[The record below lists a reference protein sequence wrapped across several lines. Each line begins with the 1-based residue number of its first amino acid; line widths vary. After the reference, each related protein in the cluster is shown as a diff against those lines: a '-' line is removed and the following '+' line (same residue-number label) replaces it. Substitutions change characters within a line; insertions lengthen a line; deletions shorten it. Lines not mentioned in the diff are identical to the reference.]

1 MELFMAVIDESTQFD
16 ADSIANDV
24 VGIAAIIGAHDSG
37 MHQHQKNQLLFAASG
52 CMSISLDGATCIL
65 PPTRAAWIPAGV
77 NHFAKMN
84 NVVAYRSLYF
94 DPGLCLDLPNSLTVF
109 SINPLLR
116 ELIERMAFWEW
127 DKPREEQKNTIA
139 LFCEELKVA
148 PQVSMALPLPKDRRL
163 QKWLKGVVEE
173 RYLPQPLN
181 QIALFVGASTKTVTR
196 IFVKE
201 TGMPYQS
208 WRQQW
213 RLFMA
218 IKYLSEGKSV
228 ADVGSELGF
237 SSDSAFVS
245 FFRQQTG
252 DTPGKYMV

>member
-1 MELFMAVIDESTQFD
+1 MAIISESTQFD
-16 ADSIANDV
+16 ADSIDNEV
-24 VGIAAIIGAHDSG
+24 VGIATIIGSHDSG
-37 MHQHQKNQLLFAASG
+37 MHRHQKSQLLFAASG
-52 CMSISLDGATCIL
+52 CMSISVNGAKCIL
-65 PPTRAAWIPAGV
+65 PPTRAAWIPAGID
-77 NHFAKMN
+77 HYAKMS

-94 DPGLCLDLPNSLTVF
+94 APQLCRELPTTLTVF

-127 DKPREEQKNTIA
+127 DKPRKEQQNTLA

-148 PQVSMALPLPKDRRL
+148 PQEDMALPFPQDRRL
-163 QKWLKGVVEE
+163 QKWLRGVIEE
-173 RYLPQPLN
+173 QYLPQPLN
-181 QIALFVGASTKTVTR
+181 QIALSVGASAKTVTR
-196 IFVKE
+196 IFIKE

-213 RLFMA
+213 RLFIA
-218 IKYLSEGKSV
+218 IKYLSEGKRV
-228 ADVGSELGF
+228 ADIASELEF

-252 DTPGKYMV
+252 ATPGKYMG

>member
-1 MELFMAVIDESTQFD
+1 MAIIDESTQFD
-16 ADSIANDV
+16 ADSIENEV
-24 VGIAAIIGAHDSG
+24 VGIAATIGSHDSG
-37 MHQHQKNQLLFAASG
+37 MHRHQKSQLLFAASG
-52 CMSISLDGATCIL
+52 CMSISIDGAKCIL

-77 NHFAKMN
+77 EHYAKMS

-94 DPGLCLDLPNSLTVF
+94 EPALCQEFPDTLTVF

-116 ELIERMAFWEW
+116 ELIERMAFWPW
-127 DKPREEQKNTIA
+127 DKAREEQQNIIA
-139 LFCEELKVA
+139 LFREELKVA
-148 PQVSMALPLPKDRRL
+148 PQESMALPLPKDRRL
-163 QKWLKGVVEE
+163 QKWLKGIVEE

-181 QIALFVGASTKTVTR
+181 QIAQSVGASAKTVTR
-196 IFVKE
+196 IFIKE

-218 IKYLSEGKSV
+218 IKSLSEGKSV
-228 ADVGSELGF
+228 ADIAAQLEF

-252 DTPGKYMV
+252 ETPGKYME